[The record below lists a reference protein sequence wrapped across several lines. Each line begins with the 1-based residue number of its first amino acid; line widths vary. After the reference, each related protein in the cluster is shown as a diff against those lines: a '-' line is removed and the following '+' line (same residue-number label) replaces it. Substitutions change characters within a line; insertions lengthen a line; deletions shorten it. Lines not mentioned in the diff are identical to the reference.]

1 MKLDLGKAVEIQ
13 QITTISRH
21 KGNRAP
27 QVYTLY
33 VSDGTSPDFDP
44 ATILF
49 SEHATGRERDCTRYF
64 TATLYE
70 RKITGSSPMS
80 PPMPIVW

>member
-33 VSDGTSPDFDP
+33 VSDGTSPDSDP
-44 ATILF
+44 ATIFF